1 MRSRAALAV
10 IVTAVVGLAALLVGR
25 AFDERPLEQRLGV
38 FITGPVAPLSPGHYA
53 CQGSIALAD
62 DTSAVT
68 FNPGTPHAEP
78 GPAIVVTVRDS
89 YSQKTLST
97 GRLAA
102 GFSPRKAQTVQLSP
116 PVKANSQV
124 DVCFRDVGP
133 GKTLLFGDTE
143 LGSAHPS
150 NSTSVASVDG
160 HPLLTQDI
168 AMVFPRAKPKSVLAL
183 VPEIFRRASLFRPG
197 FVGPWV
203 YWLLAALILV
213 AAPLLL
219 ARALATAVADEHDA
233 AQPDALRSRPST
245 SS

>member
-1 MRSRAALAV
+1 MRSRAALVLIA
-10 IVTAVVGLAALLVGR
+10 TAVLGVAALLVGR
-25 AFDERPLEQRLGV
+25 AFDERPLQQRLGV
-38 FITGPVAPLSPGHYA
+38 FISGSVAALAPGHTG

-78 GPAIVVTVRDS
+78 GPAIVATVRDHF
-89 YSQKTLST
+89 SQKTLAT

-102 GFSPRKAQTVQLSP
+102 GYSVRKAQTAQLSP

-124 DVCFRDVGP
+124 DVCFRNLGP
-133 GKTLLFGDTE
+133 GKALLFGDTE
-143 LGSAHPS
+143 LGSVHPTI
-150 NSTSVASVDG
+150 STSSASVDG
-160 HPLLTQDI
+160 QPLLSQDI
-168 AMVFPRAKPKSVLAL
+168 AMVFPRARPKSVLAL
-183 VPEIFRRASLFRPG
+183 VPDIFRRASLFRPG

-203 YWLLAALILV
+203 YWLLAALILL

-219 ARALATAVADEHDA
+219 ARALATAVADEDDA
-233 AQPDALRSRPST
+233 PQPDRLRSRPST